1 MAFPEQEPNEYNKQR
16 NVIKIIFS
24 SVAFLFRDMINLKD
38 EVEDDALE
46 TLLKKEK
53 KKNPGEVEIYNEL
66 ENKLGDITATVSE
79 QEALKGSNERALGG
93 EERQK

>member
-38 EVEDDALE
+38 EVER
-46 TLLKKEK
+46 TC
-53 KKNPGEVEIYNEL
+53 V
-66 ENKLGDITATVSE
+66 
-79 QEALKGSNERALGG
+79 
-93 EERQK
+93 